1 MSMRP
6 PGPGQWRRNPRAPT
20 RQSARRRA
28 ISGFVS
34 LPRID
39 DMIRRRPSEVAGGE
53 RSVSDLPAISLF
65 SGAGGLDLG
74 VERAGY
80 RILTSVEYD
89 RDSCETL
96 RLNFP
101 HSRVIER
108 DLRLVTTK
116 EILG

>member
-1 MSMRP
+1 MS
-6 PGPGQWRRNPRAPT
+6 
-20 RQSARRRA
+20 
-28 ISGFVS
+28 
-34 LPRID
+34 
-39 DMIRRRPSEVAGGE
+39 RRRPSDDAGGE
-53 RSVSDLPAISLF
+53 CNVSDLPAISLF

-101 HSRVIER
+101 HSDVIER
-108 DLRLVTTK
+108 DVRLVPTR
-116 EILG
+116 EILKSAGLKRGEGGLLVGGPPCTPFSQSGYWIEDNSHGMAR